1 MQQMY
6 SSKEAHM
13 AECGLVIWVRQSE
26 HILYEAEVLTT
37 IIHAKWVGVGE
48 AIEGYIKFCVG

>member
-13 AECGLVIWVRQSE
+13 AECGLVIWVWQGE

-37 IIHAKWVGVGE
+37 IIHKWVGVGE
-48 AIEGYIKFCVG
+48 AIEGLDIEFCVG